1 MTTAQRGVGLSAAI
15 SIAFSKYA
23 VFSGRASR
31 SEYWWFA
38 LFSVLCSLVAAL
50 IGAILGRLINNF
62 LHLILF
68 LIFFLPSVSVAVRRL
83 HDTNRSGWWWWIC
96 LVPAI
101 GAIVLIIFLVLE
113 PVDEGNR
120 FN

>member
-1 MTTAQRGVGLSAAI
+1 MTTAQRGVGLSTAI

-23 VFSGRASR
+23 VFFGRASR

-38 LFSVLCSLVAAL
+38 LFSFLCYLVATL
-50 IGAILGRLINNF
+50 IGAMLGRFINNF

-68 LIFFLPSVSVAVRRL
+68 LIFFLPSISLAVRRL

-96 LVPAI
+96 LVPVI
-101 GAIVLIIFLVLE
+101 GAIVLLIFLVLE
-113 PVDEGNR
+113 PVDDGNR